1 MAKHM
6 GFDERKC
13 IEFLLGCGMKVAQ
26 IAVEV
31 GRPDSTVVREIIARR
46 IDSDKRLG
54 CSNRLCA
61 RFDECMRKVFT
72 GFGER
77 LRKNQ
82 PRCFE
87 TCPDFFE
94 AHCPRL
100 AKSPYVCNG
109 CGSERNCPMRKK
121 YYLAPGAQANYEG
134 TLVNSRLGVRVGEE
148 AVAAMDA
155 VLSPCI
161 RRGQSV
167 RNVVANNPGTFGDV
181 KERTV
186 YDWINGGL
194 FHAKRHDQP
203 FACSRGGRPKK
214 AQETKTDAKC
224 RVGRT
229 IREMW
234 EWLKEHAGVVACELD
249 TVIGSISGK
258 VLYTMIFPATG
269 LALAFLRDRRTAQ
282 TTTRLFNM
290 LWGAAGPALFVAL
303 FRAILTD
310 NGPEFSDPYMIEN
323 WRPDPDHNPTRI
335 EPRGVRVW
343 FTDPYCATQKPH
355 IERVHEEIRRVL
367 VKGVSFNPL
376 TQDGV
381 NLIMSHVNSYT
392 RPTLGNRCAY
402 DLFVEKHG
410 EEGKRFLDE
419 LGVRRIPNNEVTLH
433 PFLLGQ
439 KFQKLAD
446 KAILRKAG
454 IREEKGT
461 PTGK

>member
-1 MAKHM
+1 M
-6 GFDERKC
+6 
-13 IEFLLGCGMKVAQ
+13 
-26 IAVEV
+26 EV

-54 CSNRLCA
+54 CSNRLCS
-61 RFDECMRKVFT
+61 RFDGCMRKEFT

-82 PRCFE
+82 PHCFE

-109 CGSERNCPMRKK
+109 CEFERDCPMRKK
-121 YYLAPGAQANYEG
+121 YYLARGAQANYEG

-161 RRGQSV
+161 RKGQSV
-167 RNVVANNPGTFGDV
+167 RNVVANNPGTFGKTKV
-181 KERTV
+181 RTV

-203 FACSRGGRPKK
+203 FACSRGGRPEKV
-214 AQETKTDAKC
+214 QETKTDAKC

-234 EWLKEHAGVVACELD
+234 EWLKEHVGVVACELD

-269 LALAFLRDRRTAQ
+269 LALAFLRERRTAQ

-290 LWGAAGPALFVAL
+290 LWGVAGPALFVAL
-303 FRAILTD
+303 FKAILTT
-310 NGPEFSDPYMIEN
+310 GA
-323 WRPDPDHNPTRI
+323 PTRTTT
-335 EPRGVRVW
+335 PRASSRAASGSGSR
-343 FTDPYCATQKPH
+343 TRTAP
-355 IERVHEEIRRVL
+355 RR
-367 VKGVSFNPL
+367 SR
-376 TQDGV
+376 T
-381 NLIMSHVNSYT
+381 SSAST
-392 RPTLGNRCAY
+392 RRSAGCSSRESRSTRS
-402 DLFVEKHG
+402 
-410 EEGKRFLDE
+410 
-419 LGVRRIPNNEVTLH
+419 RR
-433 PFLLGQ
+433 
-439 KFQKLAD
+439 
-446 KAILRKAG
+446 
-454 IREEKGT
+454 
-461 PTGK
+461 TG

>member
-6 GFDERKC
+6 GIDERKR

-54 CSNRLCA
+54 CSNRLCS
-61 RFDECMRKVFT
+61 RLDECMRKEFT

-94 AHCPRL
+94 SHCPRL
-100 AKSPYVCNG
+100 ARSPYVCNG
-109 CGSERNCPMRKK
+109 CESERNCPMRKK

-134 TLVNSRLGVRVGEE
+134 TLVNSRLGVRVGDE

-161 RRGQSV
+161 RKGQSV
-167 RNVVANNPGTFGDV
+167 RNVVANNPGTFGKTKV
-181 KERTV
+181 RTV

-203 FACSRGGRPKK
+203 FACSRSGRPKK
-214 AQETKTDAKC
+214 AQETKADAKC

-249 TVIGSISGK
+249 TVIGSVSGK
-258 VLYTMIFPATG
+258 SPRYTCRLPKSRHLPFAHFSHVFGSGRRRIGKFQPVTDEVAHIRLDPIGPFGPNPCSLSFHKLKDKLSERNPARIC
-269 LALAFLRDRRTAQ
+269 AVSDI
-282 TTTRLFNM
+282 LFNH
-290 LWGAAGPALFVAL
+290 
-303 FRAILTD
+303 RRNIQCYTHEAIPSL
-310 NGPEFSDPYMIEN
+310 
-323 WRPDPDHNPTRI
+323 
-335 EPRGVRVW
+335 
-343 FTDPYCATQKPH
+343 
-355 IERVHEEIRRVL
+355 
-367 VKGVSFNPL
+367 
-376 TQDGV
+376 
-381 NLIMSHVNSYT
+381 
-392 RPTLGNRCAY
+392 
-402 DLFVEKHG
+402 
-410 EEGKRFLDE
+410 
-419 LGVRRIPNNEVTLH
+419 
-433 PFLLGQ
+433 FLLWFGE
-439 KFQKLAD
+439 
-446 KAILRKAG
+446 
-454 IREEKGT
+454 RE
-461 PTGK
+461 

>member
-6 GFDERKC
+6 GIDERKR
-13 IEFLLGCGMKVAQ
+13 IEFLLGCGMKVAH

-54 CSNRLCA
+54 CSNRLCS
-61 RFDECMRKVFT
+61 RFDGCMRKEFT

-82 PRCFE
+82 PHCFE

-109 CGSERNCPMRKK
+109 CEFERDCPMRKK
-121 YYLAPGAQANYEG
+121 YYLARGAQANYEG

-161 RRGQSV
+161 RKGQSV
-167 RNVVANNPGTFGDV
+167 RNVVANNPGTFGKTKV
-181 KERTV
+181 RTV

-203 FACSRGGRPKK
+203 FACSRGGRPEKV
-214 AQETKTDAKC
+214 QETKTDAKC

-234 EWLKEHAGVVACELD
+234 EWLKEHVGVVACELD
-249 TVIGSISGK
+249 TVIGSISGGPRRPRRACS
-258 VLYTMIFPATG
+258 TCCGAS
-269 LALAFLRDRRTAQ
+269 RDRRCSSRSSRPYSPTTARSSA
-282 TTTRLFNM
+282 TR
-290 LWGAAGPALFVAL
+290 
-303 FRAILTD
+303 T
-310 NGPEFSDPYMIEN
+310 
-323 WRPDPDHNPTRI
+323 
-335 EPRGVRVW
+335 
-343 FTDPYCATQKPH
+343 
-355 IERVHEEIRRVL
+355 
-367 VKGVSFNPL
+367 
-376 TQDGV
+376 
-381 NLIMSHVNSYT
+381 
-392 RPTLGNRCAY
+392 
-402 DLFVEKHG
+402 
-410 EEGKRFLDE
+410 
-419 LGVRRIPNNEVTLH
+419 
-433 PFLLGQ
+433 
-439 KFQKLAD
+439 
-446 KAILRKAG
+446 
-454 IREEKGT
+454 
-461 PTGK
+461 

>member
-6 GFDERKC
+6 GIDERKR
-13 IEFLLGCGMKVAQ
+13 IEFLLGCGRKVAQ

-109 CGSERNCPMRKK
+109 CESERNCPMRKK

-134 TLVNSRLGVRVGEE
+134 TLVNSRLGVRVGAESL
-148 AVAAMDA
+148 AAMDS

-194 FHAKRHDQP
+194 FHAKRHDLP

-214 AQETKTDAKC
+214 AQETKADAKC

-234 EWLKEHAGVVACELD
+234 EWLKEHVGVVACELD

-310 NGPEFSDPYMIEN
+310 IIGNQALSGI
-323 WRPDPDHNPTRI
+323 PD
-335 EPRGVRVW
+335 E
-343 FTDPYCATQKPH
+343 A
-355 IERVHEEIRRVL
+355 
-367 VKGVSFNPL
+367 
-376 TQDGV
+376 
-381 NLIMSHVNSYT
+381 
-392 RPTLGNRCAY
+392 
-402 DLFVEKHG
+402 
-410 EEGKRFLDE
+410 
-419 LGVRRIPNNEVTLH
+419 
-433 PFLLGQ
+433 
-439 KFQKLAD
+439 
-446 KAILRKAG
+446 
-454 IREEKGT
+454 
-461 PTGK
+461 

>member
-6 GFDERKC
+6 GIDERKR

-54 CSNRLCA
+54 CSNRLCS
-61 RFDECMRKVFT
+61 RFDECMRKEFT

-100 AKSPYVCNG
+100 ARSPYVCNG
-109 CGSERNCPMRKK
+109 CESERNCPMRKK

-161 RRGQSV
+161 RKGQSV
-167 RNVVANNPGTFGDV
+167 RNVVANNPGTFGKTKV
-181 KERTV
+181 RTV

-203 FACSRGGRPKK
+203 FACSRSGRPKK
-214 AQETKTDAKC
+214 AQETKADAKC

-249 TVIGSISGK
+249 TVIGSVSGK
-258 VLYTMIFPATG
+258 ILYTMIFPATG
-269 LALAFLRDRRTAQ
+269 LALAFLRNSPTRTTTPRASSRAASGSGSRTRTAPRRSRTSSASTRRSAGCSSRESRSTRSRRT
-282 TTTRLFNM
+282 
-290 LWGAAGPALFVAL
+290 G
-303 FRAILTD
+303 
-310 NGPEFSDPYMIEN
+310 
-323 WRPDPDHNPTRI
+323 
-335 EPRGVRVW
+335 
-343 FTDPYCATQKPH
+343 
-355 IERVHEEIRRVL
+355 
-367 VKGVSFNPL
+367 
-376 TQDGV
+376 
-381 NLIMSHVNSYT
+381 
-392 RPTLGNRCAY
+392 
-402 DLFVEKHG
+402 
-410 EEGKRFLDE
+410 
-419 LGVRRIPNNEVTLH
+419 
-433 PFLLGQ
+433 
-439 KFQKLAD
+439 
-446 KAILRKAG
+446 
-454 IREEKGT
+454 
-461 PTGK
+461 

>member
-6 GFDERKC
+6 GIDERKR

-109 CGSERNCPMRKK
+109 CEFERDCPMRKK
-121 YYLAPGAQANYEG
+121 YYLARGAQANYEG

-214 AQETKTDAKC
+214 AQETKADAKC

-249 TVIGSISGK
+249 TVIGSVSGK
-258 VLYTMIFPATG
+258 ILYTMIFPDTG
-269 LALAFLRDRRTAQ
+269 LALAFLRGRGTAQ

-290 LWGAAGPALFVAL
+290 LWGAAGPALFV
-303 FRAILTD
+303 
-310 NGPEFSDPYMIEN
+310 
-323 WRPDPDHNPTRI
+323 
-335 EPRGVRVW
+335 
-343 FTDPYCATQKPH
+343 
-355 IERVHEEIRRVL
+355 ER
-367 VKGVSFNPL
+367 
-376 TQDGV
+376 
-381 NLIMSHVNSYT
+381 
-392 RPTLGNRCAY
+392 
-402 DLFVEKHG
+402 HG